1 MVARVVAAW
10 LLAPPPINSLCW
22 DTPHARPAPIH
33 MSFWD
38 RLFGGRSESA
48 QHRQRL
54 DYMNEA
60 LVLERQGD
68 YDAAVTSYRLA
79 LRERPDD
86 LKILQNMAIALSR
99 VGRLEEAVRAYRKAL
114 EVDPTLAGA
123 HYGLAFLLIK
133 RGESAAAVKHLNAF
147 LGQPPSGPEAARW
160 IAHAEETLEQLRAPA
175 KDDGAAPNAGA

>member
-1 MVARVVAAW
+1 
-10 LLAPPPINSLCW
+10 
-22 DTPHARPAPIH
+22 

-38 RLFGGRSESA
+38 RLFGGRSESV
-48 QHRQRL
+48 QSRQRL

-99 VGRLEEAVRAYRKAL
+99 VGRHEEAVRAYRKAL
-114 EVDPTLAGA
+114 EVDPMLSGA
-123 HYGLAFLLIK
+123 HYGLAFLLLK
-133 RGESAAAVKHLNAF
+133 RGETSAAIKHLTTFVSHA
-147 LGQPPSGPEAARW
+147 PSGPEAARW
-160 IAHAEETLEQLRAPA
+160 VAHAEQTLEQLRTGEAG
-175 KDDGAAPNAGA
+175 DGAAPKDKAKPAGAE

>member
-1 MVARVVAAW
+1 
-10 LLAPPPINSLCW
+10 
-22 DTPHARPAPIH
+22 

-38 RLFGGRSESA
+38 RLFGGRTESTQK

-54 DYMNEA
+54 DYLNEA

-99 VGRLEEAVRAYRKAL
+99 VGRLEEAIRAYRKAL
-114 EVDPTLAGA
+114 ELDPTLSGA
-123 HYGLAFLLIK
+123 HYGLAFLLQK
-133 RGESAAAVKHLNAF
+133 RGDPTGAIKHLSAF
-147 LGQPPSGPEAARW
+147 LAHPPSGPDAARW
-160 IAHAEETLEQLRAPA
+160 IAHATATLDQLRAGA
-175 KDDGAAPNAGA
+175 DGPPAAPGN